1 VRGAGIIPPG
11 HVVAPQQLLVASA
24 FGGALPGTTLPGTT
38 LPGTTLPGTTLPGTT
53 LPGST
58 ETTATATLGW
68 VAVAVVR

>member
-11 HVVAPQQLLVASA
+11 HVVASQQLLVASA
-24 FGGALPGTTLPGTT
+24 FGGALSGTTLSGTT
-38 LPGTTLPGTTLPGTT
+38 LSGTTLSGTTLS
-53 LPGST
+53 GST